1 MKKIVKSLVFLLFCL
16 MILPVGLL
24 AQDKTNVDLNES
36 APVQVKNITVYFKP
50 EKFERSKIDQSPEY
64 LEGPYYLSLAD
75 NVLTVCLPLDRKGVF
90 NNDARQRYQNYYN
103 APTIEMRDELVYE
116 VKPQKDGGYIIDI
129 QQKRFDKFK
138 VQYFYSLN
146 IDKDGY
152 GTVTLYHKTS
162 ENLRPR
168 FTYYGEFSCQMET
181 IDKVDK
187 TKEL

>member
-1 MKKIVKSLVFLLFCL
+1 MKEILKSLNLLLVCL
-16 MILPVGLL
+16 LVLPFSLS
-24 AQDKTNVDLNES
+24 AQDKTNVEFSEL
-36 APVQVKNITVYFKP
+36 APIPVKDITVYFKSD
-50 EKFERSKIDQSPEY
+50 KMERSKIDQSPEY

-90 NNDARQRYQNYYN
+90 NNDAQKRNQNYYN
-103 APTIEMRDELVYE
+103 TPTIEMRDELVYE

-138 VQYFYSLN
+138 VLYYYSLN

-162 ENLRPR
+162 QDLKPR
-168 FTYYGEFSCQMET
+168 FTYYGQFSCQIVAAEPS
-181 IDKVDK
+181 
-187 TKEL
+187 TKEI